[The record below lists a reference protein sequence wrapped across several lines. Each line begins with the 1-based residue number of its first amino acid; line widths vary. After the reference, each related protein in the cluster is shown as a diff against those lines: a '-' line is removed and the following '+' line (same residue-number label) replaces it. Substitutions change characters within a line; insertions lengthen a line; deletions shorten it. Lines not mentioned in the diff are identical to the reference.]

1 MKHLTDKSSR
11 EMNDREIRAAFA
23 LLTRAA
29 AEKGFPATGDLNRTL
44 GQEPPPYTQTVSN
57 ATSSLDLKRD

>member
-1 MKHLTDKSSR
+1 MDVKGRKFGHEIVPYRMKHLTDKSSR

-29 AEKGFPATGDLNRTL
+29 AEKDFRRLET
-44 GQEPPPYTQTVSN
+44 
-57 ATSSLDLKRD
+57 